1 MGARAKWRG
10 VLVANRE
17 FHYEK
22 LVVSLRLSMSF
33 ITSFWG
39 IG

>member
-1 MGARAKWRG
+1 MGGEPNGEGG
-10 VLVANRE
+10 VASRE

-33 ITSFWG
+33 ITTFWG